1 MFQIKIE
8 AVPASN
14 LIRAYH
20 VENNDK
26 KKNSGNLAAHDR
38 EINSHVVLPIDFLW
52 LVCSAMEG

>member
-1 MFQIKIE
+1 MKIE
-8 AVPASN
+8 AVSASN

-20 VENNDK
+20 VEKK

-38 EINSHVVLPIDFLW
+38 EINSHVVLPIVFLW